1 MHENWVKV
9 FSSSFLAQA
18 EINKAMLLEN
28 EVDAVVMNKLDSS
41 YLAFGQAEIY
51 VHPDNEIRAKQLLE
65 QEVQPDDEL

>member
-1 MHENWVKV
+1 MNETWVKV
-9 FSSSFLAQA
+9 YSSSFLAQA

-51 VHPDNEIRAKQLLE
+51 VHPDDAERAKTLLE
-65 QEVQPDDEL
+65 QDVQNDD